1 MRVTTAFNRLL
12 GIAGVSV
19 ATVRF
24 ERDVVVVGLRV
35 QRRLVCPRCGCVGR
49 AGYDQRLRRWRHL
62 DLARRRCLLEYAV
75 RRFACPGCRRVVSEA
90 VPWARPG
97 ARFTRAFEQLVAW
110 LAQQS
115 AFSVIS
121 RLLRVTWR
129 SVARIVSRVVAEAR
143 PRLRLDGLERIGI
156 DEISYR
162 RGRRFLTVVVDHGSG
177 RVVWVGEGHSQQ
189 TLDAF
194 FDELGPERTAALRA
208 VSVDMWAAY
217 LKALRARAPQ
227 AAICIDP
234 FHVVQQ
240 ANKAVET
247 VRKQEWRRLQATRT
261 PARWLQRTRW
271 AVLKRPERLSE
282 QQADTLA
289 LLERE
294 NQRLYQ
300 AYLLKE
306 QLRAIYAVTPA
317 TAAALLDSW
326 LVTAS
331 QSELPAFR
339 RLARMLKRHR
349 TGVLNAIEHRLS
361 NSRLEALNA
370 RIRLINHRS
379 YGFHSPKP
387 LIALIHLCC
396 GQITIPLPT

>member
-1 MRVTTAFNRLL
+1 MRVGTAFKRLL
-12 GIAGVSV
+12 GIPGVSV
-19 ATVRF
+19 AAVRF

-62 DLARRRCLLEYAV
+62 DLARRRCFLEYAL
-75 RRFACPGCRRVVSEA
+75 RRFVCPGCRRVVSEA

-110 LAQQS
+110 LAQRS

-129 SVARIVSRVVAEAR
+129 SVARIVGRVVAEAR
-143 PRLRLDGLERIGI
+143 PRLDGLERIGI

-194 FDELGPERTAALRA
+194 FDALGPERTARLRA

-247 VRKQEWRRLQATRT
+247 VRKQEWRRLQATGR

-282 QQADTLA
+282 RQADTLA

-306 QLRAIYAVTPA
+306 QLRAIYAVTP
-317 TAAALLDSW
+317 TAAAAPLDSW
-326 LVTAS
+326 LLTAS
-331 QSELPAFR
+331 HSELPAFH
-339 RLARMLKRHR
+339 RLARMLHRHR
-349 TGVLNAIEHRLS
+349 SGVLNAIEHGLS

-370 RIRLINHRS
+370 HIRLINHRS

-387 LIALIHLCC
+387 LIALIHLCR
-396 GQITIPLPT
+396 GHITIPLPT

>member
-24 ERDVVVVGLRV
+24 ERDVVVVGLRA

-62 DLARRRCLLEYAV
+62 DLARRRCLLEYTL

-289 LLERE
+289 ILERE

-306 QLRAIYAVTPA
+306 QLRAIYAVPPA
-317 TAAALLDSW
+317 TAATLLDSW
-326 LVTAS
+326 LLTAS
-331 QSELPAFR
+331 QSELPSFR
-339 RLARMLKRHR
+339 RLARMPNRHR
-349 TGVLNAIEHRLS
+349 TGVLNAIEHGLS

>member
-1 MRVTTAFNRLL
+1 MRVGTAFKRLL
-12 GIAGVSV
+12 GIPGVSV
-19 ATVRF
+19 AAVRF
-24 ERDVVVVGLRV
+24 ERDVVVVGLRLRR
-35 QRRLVCPRCGCVGR
+35 RRLVCARCGCVGR
-49 AGYDQRLRRWRHL
+49 AGYDRRLRRWRHL
-62 DLARRRCLLEYAV
+62 DLARRRCFLEYAL
-75 RRFACPGCRRVVSEA
+75 RRFVCPGCRRVVSEA

-110 LAQQS
+110 LAQRS

-129 SVARIVSRVVAEAR
+129 SVARIVGRVVAEAR
-143 PRLRLDGLERIGI
+143 PRLDGLERIGI

-194 FDELGPERTAALRA
+194 FDALGPERTARLRA

-247 VRKQEWRRLQATRT
+247 VRKQEWRRLQATGR

-282 QQADTLA
+282 RQADTLA

-306 QLRAIYAVTPA
+306 QLRAIYAVTPTA
-317 TAAALLDSW
+317 AAALLDSW
-326 LVTAS
+326 LLTAS
-331 QSELPAFR
+331 HSELPAFH
-339 RLARMLKRHR
+339 RLARMLHRHR
-349 TGVLNAIEHRLS
+349 SGVLNAIEHGLS

-370 RIRLINHRS
+370 HIRLINHRS

-387 LIALIHLCC
+387 LIALIHLCR
-396 GQITIPLPT
+396 GHITIPLPT

>member
-1 MRVTTAFNRLL
+1 MRVTTVFNRLL

-217 LKALRARAPQ
+217 LKALRERAPQ

>member
-194 FDELGPERTAALRA
+194 FDELGPERTARLRA

-217 LKALRARAPQ
+217 LKALRERAPQ

-317 TAAALLDSW
+317 TATRLLDSW